1 MVYPDTFEGFMVN
14 SHEQWSHFQKQEFK
28 PKPLAERDVEIAIEA
43 CGVCGSDV
51 HTLTGGWGQAKLPV
65 CVGHEVIGNVVAI
78 GPETTTVNIGDRVGV
93 GAQVW
98 ACLDCKICKSG
109 NENYCPHQVDTY
121 NCYYPDKSMA
131 YGGYASHIRA
141 HEYFVFA
148 IPESLESSL
157 AAPMLCAGITSY
169 SPLSRAK
176 IGPGKTVG
184 VVGIGGLGHFGILF
198 AAAMG
203 AEVYAISHSPNKE
216 ADAKALGAKGFIC
229 TKSDGWNESW
239 RNNFD
244 FILNTTD
251 ATDRFDMATYFS
263 LLTINGTFHTVGI
276 SDKAFPPLRT
286 QDMMGNGCSIAA
298 SHIGSREEVQEM
310 LQLAAKL
317 DIKSWVETIDISEE
331 GCKTA
336 VEKVYNGDVRYRVT
350 LVGYDKVFGT
360 RE

>member
-14 SHEQWSHFQKQEFK
+14 SHEQWSYFQKQEFK
-28 PKPLAERDVEIAIEA
+28 PKPLEDWDVEIAIEA

-51 HTLTGGWGQAKLPV
+51 HTLTGGWGQANLPV
-65 CVGHEVIGNVVAI
+65 CVGHEVVGKVVAI
-78 GPETTTVNIGDRVGV
+78 GPEATTVKIGDRVGV

-98 ACLDCKICKSG
+98 ACLECKICKSG

-198 AAAMG
+198 AAALG

-216 ADAKALGAKGFIC
+216 ADAKILGAKGFIC
-229 TKSDGWNESW
+229 TKGDGWNEPW

-251 ATDRFDMATYFS
+251 ATDRFDMAAYFS

-298 SHIGSREEVQEM
+298 SHIGSRQEVQEM
-310 LQLAAKL
+310 LLLAAKL
-317 DIKSWVETIDISEE
+317 DIKSWVETIDISEQ
-331 GCKTA
+331 GCKIA
-336 VEKVYNGDVRYRVT
+336 VEKVVTGDVRYRVT
-350 LVGYDKVFGT
+350 LVGYDKVFGA
-360 RE
+360 RK